1 MVRIHEGGLL
11 VYTIHMNNFLKE
23 FKTFAM
29 KGNVMDLA
37 IGVIIGAAFGK
48 IVSSLVDNVFMPIIG
63 AIIGGKNVDTYTVT
77 IGDATLKYGLFLN
90 AVIDFVIIA
99 FVLFVVVRFM
109 NKMKKKSE
117 AEAIPEEK
125 PTDIKILE
133 EIRDLLKSN
142 ASAQR

>member
-1 MVRIHEGGLL
+1 
-11 VYTIHMNNFLKE
+11 
-23 FKTFAM
+23 
-29 KGNVMDLA
+29 MDLA

-99 FVLFVVVRFM
+99 FVLFVAVRFI

-142 ASAQR
+142 ASAQHKLTQNVFGGIVAGTKIPKCT